1 MGGLSAIIIFFF
13 FTAPPAAKPAK
24 ATWREKFLQIDP
36 LGTFIIMAA
45 VVCYLLALQWGGV
58 TKAWSSADVVG
69 TVVGFGLLVV
79 LFIINEWWMG
89 ERAVLQAR
97 LLKQRNIMVS
107 NIYLFFIAGAMF
119 ILIYYLPI
127 YFQSIKNVSAA
138 QSGIRNLPLI
148 LGISLLTVVSGGLIT
163 ATGHFGSLMVIGSV
177 LATVGCGLIYMF
189 EPDTGSSKWIG
200 YQIVV
205 GVGLGLGVQ
214 IPIIVNQAS
223 VAPSD
228 LSSVSAVTLFVQTLG
243 GAIWIAAGQA
253 AFVNKLVQRLPELA
267 PDVDIALVVATGA
280 SELRKTFDAKDITGI
295 LDAYMDGLKLSFLL
309 CIVLAGVGMIV
320 SMFMKWVNLKGKV
333 QGGGMA

>member
-1 MGGLSAIIIFFF
+1 MSAIIIFFF
-13 FTAPPAAKPAK
+13 FTAPPAGKPAK

-36 LGTFIIMAA
+36 LGTFVIMAA

-177 LATVGCGLIYMF
+177 LATIGCGLIYMF
-189 EPDTGSSKWIG
+189 ELDTGSSKWIG

-267 PDVDIALVVATGA
+267 PGVDIALVVATGA